1 MKLQIVRKILFLI
14 LLVILYN
21 VQVFG
26 QGVSS
31 SNPIE
36 YTAIG
41 EGEALLSKQ
50 IKQQQHCLDT
60 LFVLQGGIVYSQTK
74 MKNWEQK
81 YNSYLKTA
89 QGFASSIKAA
99 TTLYAEGMQTLSA
112 LWEIKTACKLNP
124 QGIASSISMNNL
136 YAETAVELVKTYRLL
151 KKVVAGEGE
160 DHMLNGAE
168 RTKILWQLNSE
179 IEQLN
184 KKFRALALSISLYSF
199 EDVWNRAIAGKIQ
212 KSNKTLAEEARKRQS
227 RAMKIVAK
235 FYKERQNSK
244 PWGW

>member
-1 MKLQIVRKILFLI
+1 MKSQIVRKILFLI
-14 LLVILYN
+14 LLIILYN

-26 QGVSS
+26 QGASS

-160 DHMLNGAE
+160 GHMLNGAE

-212 KSNKTLAEEARKRQS
+212 KAIRHLPRKPEKGSLA
-227 RAMKIVAK
+227 
-235 FYKERQNSK
+235 
-244 PWGW
+244 P

>member
-1 MKLQIVRKILFLI
+1 MKSQIVRKILFLI

-26 QGVSS
+26 QGASS

-50 IKQQQHCLDT
+50 IKQQQQCLDT

-136 YAETAVELVKTYRLL
+136 YAETA
-151 KKVVAGEGE
+151 
-160 DHMLNGAE
+160 
-168 RTKILWQLNSE
+168 
-179 IEQLN
+179 
-184 KKFRALALSISLYSF
+184 
-199 EDVWNRAIAGKIQ
+199 
-212 KSNKTLAEEARKRQS
+212 EE
-227 RAMKIVAK
+227 
-235 FYKERQNSK
+235 
-244 PWGW
+244 

>member
-1 MKLQIVRKILFLI
+1 MKSQIVRKILFLI

-26 QGVSS
+26 QGASS

-99 TTLYAEGMQTLSA
+99 TTLYAEGMQTQ
-112 LWEIKTACKLNP
+112 I
-124 QGIASSISMNNL
+124 GRASC
-136 YAETAVELVKTYRLL
+136 R
-151 KKVVAGEGE
+151 
-160 DHMLNGAE
+160 E
-168 RTKILWQLNSE
+168 R
-179 IEQLN
+179 
-184 KKFRALALSISLYSF
+184 
-199 EDVWNRAIAGKIQ
+199 V
-212 KSNKTLAEEARKRQS
+212 
-227 RAMKIVAK
+227 
-235 FYKERQNSK
+235 
-244 PWGW
+244 

>member
-1 MKLQIVRKILFLI
+1 MKSQIVRKILFLI
-14 LLVILYN
+14 LLVILYD

-81 YNSYLKTA
+81 YNSYL
-89 QGFASSIKAA
+89 
-99 TTLYAEGMQTLSA
+99 LAE
-112 LWEIKTACKLNP
+112 
-124 QGIASSISMNNL
+124 
-136 YAETAVELVKTYRLL
+136 L
-151 KKVVAGEGE
+151 KKR
-160 DHMLNGAE
+160 L
-168 RTKILWQLNSE
+168 KISIFLW
-179 IEQLN
+179 
-184 KKFRALALSISLYSF
+184 R
-199 EDVWNRAIAGKIQ
+199 
-212 KSNKTLAEEARKRQS
+212 KSCAS
-227 RAMKIVAK
+227 H
-235 FYKERQNSK
+235 
-244 PWGW
+244 

>member
-1 MKLQIVRKILFLI
+1 MKSQIVRKILFLI

-26 QGVSS
+26 QGASS

-151 KKVVAGEGE
+151 KKVVAGEAKAICS
-160 DHMLNGAE
+160 M
-168 RTKILWQLNSE
+168 
-179 IEQLN
+179 EQ
-184 KKFRALALSISLYSF
+184 K
-199 EDVWNRAIAGKIQ
+199 EQ
-212 KSNKTLAEEARKRQS
+212 KYYGN
-227 RAMKIVAK
+227 
-235 FYKERQNSK
+235 
-244 PWGW
+244 

>member
-1 MKLQIVRKILFLI
+1 MKSQIVRKILCLI

-26 QGVSS
+26 QGASS

-81 YNSYLKTA
+81 YNSYLT
-89 QGFASSIKAA
+89 
-99 TTLYAEGMQTLSA
+99 
-112 LWEIKTACKLNP
+112 
-124 QGIASSISMNNL
+124 
-136 YAETAVELVKTYRLL
+136 
-151 KKVVAGEGE
+151 
-160 DHMLNGAE
+160 
-168 RTKILWQLNSE
+168 
-179 IEQLN
+179 
-184 KKFRALALSISLYSF
+184 
-199 EDVWNRAIAGKIQ
+199 
-212 KSNKTLAEEARKRQS
+212 
-227 RAMKIVAK
+227 IV
-235 FYKERQNSK
+235 R
-244 PWGW
+244 